1 MAAEVGFSPN
11 HFSTVFSQ
19 ETGETFVE
27 YLTRVRIDAA
37 REKLCSGQDRMSDIA
52 FDVGYHDPNYFSY
65 IFKKRTGLSP
75 RDYRAAYRE
84 K

>member
-1 MAAEVGFSPN
+1 
-11 HFSTVFSQ
+11 
-19 ETGETFVE
+19 
-27 YLTRVRIDAA
+27 
-37 REKLCSGQDRMSDIA
+37 MSDIA